1 YTAGIIEHVSGPM
14 NLRSCGEGCLEV
26 WIGRIG
32 DNYWSGSC
40 KVFEQAITLKVV
52 NPDAITSA
60 VLEYAKWDDYMQ
72 VWLGDQKVWSGPNNN
87 FPPETAG
94 RCELST
100 SWERNPNTDLTAR
113 LKAVEPGL
121 EVPVKIRV
129 SVTGSGEGY
138 ARIKVRFDPTKVVM
152 NDSWS
157 PQSCIEQAADI
168 PTKFSD
174 YSIQCTDQPSS
185 TNGCTVVNGVSV
197 CESYFAPSPVT
208 GISPLC
214 RRVQVSVDDESYK
227 GIENQACQVLEAN
240 PSCGFMSSECAETN
254 DKGECIRFT
263 DTYDC
268 GLQTSDPKCVV
279 SNLMPSSFEACE
291 PTQTITPFTETKH
304 VPDYQVCEK
313 ISTLTQCQLERLV
326 TTETHQQ
333 SWSIERGCF
342 SSETLSFV
350 PQHSSTMQTG
360 NATLR
365 IFDNQNTEIKIT
377 ESPTK
382 ANGWK
387 TTLSLTGNKET
398 VTETNPSIKYPEM
411 TCPKGTLVG
420 SLCRVV
426 NGSIISWHEPQEVT
440 RSRCESGWNKVDFD
454 TCSREV
460 QKCLAPAKLSASLT
474 FSGKYLEQDVVHQ
487 SSDPGIDQCL

>member
-1 YTAGIIEHVSGPM
+1 VNDPLWALTDAVQTDPNLLTQSFPGCESQGEGSPNYLQCDRLNTAVNSCTITHDYTAGIIEHVSGPM

-32 DNYWSGSC
+32 DNYWSGRC

-100 SWERNPNTDLTAR
+100 SWERNPNTDLTAK

-152 NDSWS
+152 NDGWS

-168 PTKFSD
+168 PAKFSD

-197 CESYFAPSPVT
+197 CESYFAPSPVA

-214 RRVQVSVDDESYK
+214 RRVQV
-227 GIENQACQVLEAN
+227 
-240 PSCGFMSSECAETN
+240 
-254 DKGECIRFT
+254 
-263 DTYDC
+263 
-268 GLQTSDPKCVV
+268 
-279 SNLMPSSFEACE
+279 
-291 PTQTITPFTETKH
+291 
-304 VPDYQVCEK
+304 
-313 ISTLTQCQLERLV
+313 
-326 TTETHQQ
+326 
-333 SWSIERGCF
+333 
-342 SSETLSFV
+342 
-350 PQHSSTMQTG
+350 
-360 NATLR
+360 
-365 IFDNQNTEIKIT
+365 
-377 ESPTK
+377 
-382 ANGWK
+382 
-387 TTLSLTGNKET
+387 
-398 VTETNPSIKYPEM
+398 
-411 TCPKGTLVG
+411 
-420 SLCRVV
+420 
-426 NGSIISWHEPQEVT
+426 
-440 RSRCESGWNKVDFD
+440 
-454 TCSREV
+454 
-460 QKCLAPAKLSASLT
+460 
-474 FSGKYLEQDVVHQ
+474 
-487 SSDPGIDQCL
+487 